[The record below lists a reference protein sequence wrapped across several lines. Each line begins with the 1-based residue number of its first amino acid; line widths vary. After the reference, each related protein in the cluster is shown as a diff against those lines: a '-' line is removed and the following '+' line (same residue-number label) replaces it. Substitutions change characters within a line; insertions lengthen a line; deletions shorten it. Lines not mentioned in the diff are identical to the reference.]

1 MRTVENQYCLNLT
14 DCQSWIKVCQGGSSK
29 FSFTGKLSLKGSVN
43 EYIKHR
49 PTFPP
54 GLGNQTQLAR
64 TGGAKIFWFFVKSTN
79 VRNYLKRGNTQIRLS
94 WESGSCICWQK
105 FCLRCK
111 NFKSLARLG
120 NWPPSGETIL
130 TFIDLKVTLTDM
142 GDICQRESE
151 ILQQD
156 FQY

>member
-1 MRTVENQYCLNLT
+1 MNNKWITIESFRELLYDGDHWYILLWWLGSILIEMRTVENQYCLNLT

-94 WESGSCICWQK
+94 WESGSCIIN
-105 FCLRCK
+105 RNVDK
-111 NFKSLARLG
+111 NFA
-120 NWPPSGETIL
+120 
-130 TFIDLKVTLTDM
+130 
-142 GDICQRESE
+142 
-151 ILQQD
+151 
-156 FQY
+156 